1 MAILKE
7 EQLKVKG
14 WDKKD
19 LVKKKILQNK
29 FGSNNVLSPK
39 LFGGHKF
46 FGPKTVCP
54 DMFGHELTCPVM
66 IHPVFTCA

>member
-7 EQLKVKG
+7 EELKVKG

-19 LVKKKILQNK
+19 LVKKRIIQNN

-46 FGPKTVCP
+46 LGPKKI
-54 DMFGHELTCPVM
+54 LS
-66 IHPVFTCA
+66 

>member
-19 LVKKKILQNK
+19 LVEKKILQNK
-29 FGSNNVLSPK
+29 FGSNNVLSQK

-46 FGPKTVCP
+46 LGPKKI
-54 DMFGHELTCPVM
+54 LS
-66 IHPVFTCA
+66 